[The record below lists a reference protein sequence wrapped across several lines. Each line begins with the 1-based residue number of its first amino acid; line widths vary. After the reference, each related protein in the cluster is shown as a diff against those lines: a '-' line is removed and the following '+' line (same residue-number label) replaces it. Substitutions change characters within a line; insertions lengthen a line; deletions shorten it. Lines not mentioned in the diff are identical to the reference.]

1 MKYDMDIYLAFSGY
15 NLVTKP
21 YFVDNIKV
29 TLKFII
35 SEIELICPYMS
46 ALTEDIFFFKK
57 NPTNYIKDISNA
69 FNDPSTQNL

>member
-29 TLKFII
+29 MLKFII

-57 NPTNYIKDISNA
+57 KPTNYIKDISNA

>member
-29 TLKFII
+29 MLKFII

-46 ALTEDIFFFKK
+46 ALTEDIFVLK
-57 NPTNYIKDISNA
+57 NPN
-69 FNDPSTQNL
+69 